1 MNIEHKIE
9 DFLDMY
15 YLDTNIPM
23 YLYTDNVCS
32 LCVPRQT
39 ALTFPPQKY
48 IHILYAESGPISYC
62 STDYGIYFGCLKL
75 NFSAKKHLIMG
86 PVSNIPYADS
96 TLLNMYRDYVIPNED
111 KELFHSF
118 LDQIPHTPLVSLL
131 TKLIFINYCLHGKRL
146 SISDFLPNTS
156 VSLSD
161 TALLTKLNYDK
172 KENFLYNKSYVLE
185 ETIME
190 LVRTG
195 DTKGFQSLQ
204 LNDANFHIGITG
216 DTVLRQL
223 KNNIIITATLCTR
236 AAIDG
241 GLDYDTAYELSDRFI
256 QTAEQMQT
264 SDGLYDLQL
273 KICYTFT
280 EKVAQAKVPISS
292 NGRLQKAI
300 HFIQQ
305 NINQH
310 ITVSDVA
317 RYVGFSK
324 SYFSAYF
331 KDNMGFTVSAFILR
345 CKLEEGRRLLQFTDK
360 PIITISTYLCF
371 SSQSHFQTA
380 FKKQFGMTPAQYRQ
394 QNECQLLLQR

>member
-1 MNIEHKIE
+1 MDFEYKME

-23 YLYTDNVCS
+23 YLYTGVLCS
-32 LCVPRQT
+32 LCVPYQT
-39 ALTFPPQKY
+39 SLTFPPQKY
-48 IHILYAESGPISYC
+48 LSILYAESDPISYC

-75 NFSAKKHLIMG
+75 NFGTEKYLVIG
-86 PVSNIPYADS
+86 PVSNIPYTNAM
-96 TLLNMYRDYVIPNED
+96 LLNMYRDYVVPNED
-111 KELFHSF
+111 KEAFHNF
-118 LDQIPHTPLVSLL
+118 LDQIPHIPLVSLL
-131 TKLIFINYCLHGKRL
+131 TKLIFINYCLHGERL
-146 SISDFLPNTS
+146 SISDFLPNS
-156 VSLSD
+156 SAFLSD
-161 TALLTKLNYDK
+161 TALLTEQNYNK
-172 KENFLYNKSYVLE
+172 KENFLYNKSYVIE
-185 ETIME
+185 KTIMK
-190 LVRTG
+190 LVQAG
-195 DTKGFQSLQ
+195 DTDGFQSLQ

-223 KNNIIITATLCTR
+223 KNNIIITTTLCTR

-264 SDGLYDLQL
+264 PDGLYELLL

-280 EKVAQAKVPISS
+280 EKVSQAKVPISS
-292 NGRLQKAI
+292 NGCLQKAI

-305 NINQH
+305 NTNQH

-317 RYVGFSK
+317 SYVGFSK

-331 KDNMGFTVSAFILR
+331 KDNLGFTVSAFILR
-345 CKLEEGRRLLQFTDK
+345 CKLEESRRLLQFTDK
-360 PIITISTYLCF
+360 SISTISTFLCF

-380 FKKQFGMTPAQYRQ
+380 FKKQFGITPAQYRQ
-394 QNECQLLLQR
+394 QNS